1 MVTLSPS
8 STHSPSNPIPSAPIY
23 CNVTVGLGSGAI
35 CGGEGAAVNIEDA
48 SRGLDVGRDY
58 CSSGEFIRDLGCAC
72 SAHCIATVGMATQNG
87 SQYWLCAPGPDTLS
101 PLPTTPTAN
110 TSTSPTNLTNPTTLP
125 ISNVEGNKSKLIGP
139 IVGGIVGGL
148 LLSLALFWWSRYR
161 KRIQDRGLYRID
173 AWKDGDDSQGP
184 SPLLH
189 RRGMSEQSN
198 MTTRTSQS
206 TATTQ
211 SHITPYSA
219 ERSPESMRSPIV
231 SGPAKF
237 ALIQERLNADAAAA
251 ASPSTETSENSDM
264 LSQDSHVPLMRKT
277 SAGPDTPLV
286 PSLIASVPTPP
297 EDVHFVPPPVPPIP
311 SNIPLPASPPAVSF
325 VTSPS
330 RSRHRPKSRNPSTSS
345 LPTRSRIHSTS
356 APPPPDS
363 PPISTDDVEQRL
375 LELRNEAERG
385 LAEIRAQR
393 GVSLIGEMPP
403 PYHLP

>member
-1 MVTLSPS
+1 M
-8 STHSPSNPIPSAPIY
+8 
-23 CNVTVGLGSGAI
+23 GLGSGAI
-35 CGGEGAAVNIEDA
+35 CGGEGATVSIDDM
-48 SRGLDVGRDY
+48 SKGLDFGRDY
-58 CSSGEFIRDLGCAC
+58 CHSGESIRELRCAC
-72 SAHCIATVGMATQNG
+72 GAHRIATVGMATQNG
-87 SQYWLCAPGPDTLS
+87 SRYWLCAPGPDPLS
-101 PLPTTPTAN
+101 PLPTASTAHASTIPTNVANPTA
-110 TSTSPTNLTNPTTLP
+110 LP
-125 ISNVEGNKSKLIGP
+125 ISNVGGNKSKLIGP
-139 IVGGIVGGL
+139 IIGGVVGAFL
-148 LLSLALFWWSRYR
+148 LLCLALFWRYR
-161 KRIQDRGLYRID
+161 KRTQDQGLYRVD
-173 AWKDGDDSQGP
+173 AWKHEDDSGP

-219 ERSPESMRSPIV
+219 ERSPESMRSPVV

-237 ALIQERLNADAAAA
+237 ALIQERLNAAAA

-277 SAGPDTPLV
+277 SAGPDTPRV

-297 EDVHFVPPPVPPIP
+297 EDVHFIPPPIPPLP
-311 SNIPLPASPPAVSF
+311 SNIPIPTTPPTVSF

-345 LPTRSRIHSTS
+345 LPRSQITS
-356 APPPPDS
+356 ASVPSPPPPPLPNS
-363 PPISTDDVEQRL
+363 PPISPDVVEQRL
-375 LELRNEAERG
+375 LELRDEADRG